1 MCELLAII
9 ANKQVPI
16 TLSWSGFKNRAD
28 YNGDGWGLTAHRD
41 DGFKV
46 WKNFKSAN
54 KDPVVDEFLK
64 PKFEIRLLLSHVRY
78 AVTSEKSM
86 ENTQPFTTSIEDNE
100 WAFVGTMNDYCKVS
114 SRFKETVK
122 DCCQGTT
129 GTEVLFCMVA
139 KEIGNDSVKGIIPAV
154 SDQIQKVIKGIS
166 SNAQFSFI
174 LSNGAETFAY
184 RFRKPLFYL
193 NRKPPY
199 GPKKVKMLDS
209 DFEICL
215 GKEKDNSEIATI
227 LATNKMTDED
237 WKIFPDRT
245 LCSITYDKVCTIL
258 IV

>member
-28 YNGDGWGLTAHRD
+28 YNGDGWGLTSHRE

-46 WKNFKSAN
+46 WKNPISAN
-54 KDPVVDEFLK
+54 EDPVVNEFLDPQFK
-64 PKFEIRLLLSHVRY
+64 THLLLSHVRY
-78 AVTSEKSM
+78 AVTPEKSM
-86 ENTQPFTTSIEDNE
+86 ENTQPFTASIEGNV
-100 WAFVGTMNDYCKVS
+100 WAFVGTMNDSCKVT

-122 DCCQGTT
+122 DRCQGTT
-129 GTEVLFCMVA
+129 GTEVLFHMLA
-139 KEIGNDSVKGIIPAV
+139 KEIENGSVARIIHALGI
-154 SDQIQKVIKGIS
+154 QIQKVIEDIS
-166 SNAQFSFI
+166 PGAQFSFI

-199 GPKKVKMLDS
+199 DSKRVKMSDS

-215 GKEKDNSEIATI
+215 DYKKENSEIATI
-227 LATNKMTDED
+227 LATNEMTNEG
-237 WKIFPDRT
+237 WEIFPNRT

-258 IV
+258 TI